1 MNSISLK
8 GLQNLS
14 GSGEKVELE
23 IFLNS
28 NLHGN
33 VAEVILGLVGEES
46 LEVVNIRLLL
56 VTVKLNIEILIL
68 IGHVVLVL
76 DNRLE

>member
-1 MNSISLK
+1 LNSISLK

-46 LEVVNIRLLL
+46 LEVMNIRLLL
-56 VTVKLNIEILIL
+56 VTVKLNLEILIL
-68 IGHVVLVL
+68 VSHVVLVL

>member
-33 VAEVILGLVGEES
+33 VTEVILGLVGEES

-56 VTVKLNIEILIL
+56 VTVKLNLEILIL
-68 IGHVVLVL
+68 VGHVVLVL

>member
-46 LEVVNIRLLL
+46 LEVMNIRLLL
-56 VTVKLNIEILIL
+56 VTVKLNLEILIL
-68 IGHVVLVL
+68 VSHVVLVL